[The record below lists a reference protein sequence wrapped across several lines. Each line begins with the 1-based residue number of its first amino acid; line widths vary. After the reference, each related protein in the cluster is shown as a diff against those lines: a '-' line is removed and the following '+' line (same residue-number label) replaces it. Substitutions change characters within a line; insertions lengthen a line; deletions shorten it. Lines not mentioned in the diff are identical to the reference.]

1 MHAPAARVRRSH
13 DAQAQAPALRR
24 PPRRAGATA
33 ARAPA
38 RAPRTPRA
46 RARAPAARTRA
57 SAASWRSMASRRLPC
72 SASSCAPN
80 YTLPYAPSQGRAH
93 PRLGRVLAQHGVQAA
108 AVQREQLRQQR
119 HVAAHRGRLLLLA
132 LAQVAVQALRAR
144 P

>member
-1 MHAPAARVRRSH
+1 MHVHACTSRTGPPVTRRPGPGPGAPAA
-13 DAQAQAPALRR
+13 AA
-24 PPRRAGATA
+24 PRRRYRGPGPGAGAPHA
-33 ARAPA
+33 ARA
-38 RAPRTPRA
+38 R
-46 RARAPAARTRA
+46 
-57 SAASWRSMASRRLPC
+57 
-72 SASSCAPN
+72 
-80 YTLPYAPSQGRAH
+80 PSTGRAH